1 MIGFIWKMGYSRKMA
16 SSGKKKGRSRLRV
29 VSLHLFLRS
38 MMPSYTILTAQFGQV
53 LLHWDVLHLG
63 HAGPI
68 AVHHGLPSQIAPCFA
83 ELKGD
88 ACLRQETL
96 PMLVKEML
104 LLSFLGSVFL
114 GKISYRWIQAM
125 EIEIAIFVFS
135 VLMNLTQIS
144 GPSLS
149 LLRTS
154 DL

>member
-38 MMPSYTILTAQFGQV
+38 MMPSYTILTAEFGQV

-114 GKISYRWIQAM
+114 GKISYRWIQAPGNGDWDCNFCLFCFD
-125 EIEIAIFVFS
+125 E
-135 VLMNLTQIS
+135 LDPNLW
-144 GPSLS
+144 PKFEPAKN
-149 LLRTS
+149 
-154 DL
+154 